1 MQDAQNAQNAQTLL
15 SKFSQRFRG
24 GMASSLVVGNP
35 PSTVE
40 LEMRLGRF
48 REGRFVPGVTRRV
61 FEQLEREMEDSPLD
75 ADENSMEIVDYFYP
89 HVRGSGGVGDQVRT
103 RVSYDVEK
111 MQMNKEHIVKRG
123 GESLVLSSSSN
134 DMEQEEAGCDDMVCR
149 VAVADEVRLP
159 TPPATVVT
167 THVRIKQR
175 RCFRDMREGGV
186 VWIYEL
192 SKTWAGTS
200 RSAVEHLQQHTE
212 PTYEVEVELVDSKHS
227 YVAQHDDA
235 YIADSLLC
243 KANALLGVEPD
254 CQLCVCDH
262 KERPCEN
269 TAASSS
275 LTGSSKKGASIRKR
289 RRG

>member
-1 MQDAQNAQNAQTLL
+1 MQNARELL
-15 SKFSQRFRG
+15 SKFSERFRG
-24 GMASSLVVGNP
+24 GVARSSVLGSP

-40 LEMRLGRF
+40 LEVRLGRF
-48 REGRFVPGVTRRV
+48 QEGRFVPGVTRRV
-61 FEQLEREMEDSPLD
+61 FEQLEREMEESQLD

-89 HVRGSGGVGDQVRT
+89 HGRGGSGAGDQVRT

-111 MQMNKEHIVKRG
+111 MQMNKHHIVKRG
-123 GESLVLSSSSN
+123 GESLVLSSSSLG
-134 DMEQEEAGCDDMVCR
+134 DMTTQEQGDQSNMVCR
-149 VAVADEVRLP
+149 IAVADEVTLP

-175 RCFRDMREGGV
+175 RCFRDVRQGGV

-200 RSAVEHLQQHTE
+200 RSAVEHLQQHTV
-212 PTYEVEVELVDSKHS
+212 PTYEVEVELVDSNHT
-227 YVAQHDDA
+227 YLDQHDDA

-243 KANALLGVEPD
+243 KANALLGVESD
-254 CQLCVCDH
+254 CQLCVCEH
-262 KERPCEN
+262 KKKPCGEQ
-269 TAASSS
+269 SSS
-275 LTGSSKKGASIRKR
+275 LVGSSKGGTSARKR